1 MEHLQIVSITSLVMI
16 MQIIMPLC
24 VCLIINVSC
33 VYNLYF
39 TDNQHICF
47 VMIFAFL
54 RAKIHAKT
62 CFMHSIIP
70 GIPLSLHTGLSIC
83 HPYGVFNHFFVCRIY
98 SSWMF
103 HELLRL
109 NPVLT
114 DRATYFAA
122 LQQNTNY
129 FFTKF
134 IVVPLILKLLPIAF

>member
-1 MEHLQIVSITSLVMI
+1 MSNLFVMD
-16 MQIIMPLC
+16 
-24 VCLIINVSC
+24 VSC

-39 TDNQHICF
+39 TDNQHIYF

-103 HELLRL
+103 HVFILQKNYL
-109 NPVLT
+109 NKPPIQEKNL
-114 DRATYFAA
+114 AKIP
-122 LQQNTNY
+122 
-129 FFTKF
+129 FFTAISVLF
-134 IVVPLILKLLPIAF
+134 CFFASSRIFLSSF